1 MFPRSFSWGK
11 LKSREPLPAGSVC
24 HAIHPSAYPA
34 PLLSYLCKI
43 STLLPLTARGSNGF
57 TTAPGHS
64 HLSSKQRSERVQIS
78 GSFVL
83 SKVNAQFTR
92 HSLHNTNSRT
102 QGENSVIKHIN
113 ILLQNPRTFTRIGRG
128 LQPNE
133 SQQP

>member
-1 MFPRSFSWGK
+1 MFPRSFSQGK

-24 HAIHPSAYPA
+24 QAI
-34 PLLSYLCKI
+34 LLPTLLCCSPICVKI
-43 STLLPLTARGSNGF
+43 STRLPLTARGSNGF

-83 SKVNAQFTR
+83 SKVNAQFTS

-113 ILLQNPRTFTRIGRG
+113 ILPQNPRTFTRIGRG